1 MLLISDA
8 NIFIDL
14 EKTDLLKHF
23 DRLGI
28 AIATSDFVYN
38 ELNSEQRSI
47 VTTLN
52 IKIYTMD
59 GDEFMEFFT
68 AFTALGLKKLSSQDY
83 SIFYYA
89 KKHSGEVLS
98 NDKRLR
104 TYATKKSIPIKG
116 LFYILDEMVD
126 RECVTPRTM
135 VEKLVQLKEINK
147 RLPIDEIDKRIK
159 LWMPK

>member
-23 DRLGI
+23 DTLGI
-28 AIATSDFVYN
+28 AIGTSDFVYN
-38 ELNSEQRSI
+38 ELNQRQKKI
-47 VTTLN
+47 VAELN
-52 IKIYTMD
+52 IEIYTMES
-59 GDEFMEFFT
+59 DELLSFFND
-68 AFTALGLKKLSSQDY
+68 FNEQNLKKLSSQDY

-89 KKHSGEVLS
+89 KKYNGEVLS
-98 NDKRLR
+98 NDLRLR
-104 TYATKKSIPIKG
+104 KYARKRAVAVKG
-116 LFYILDEMVD
+116 LFFVLDKMVSQH
-126 RECVTPRTM
+126 CVTPRTM
-135 VEKLVQLKEINK
+135 VEKLLRLKEINK

>member
-14 EKTDLLKHF
+14 EKTNLLKHF
-23 DRLGI
+23 DTLGI

-47 VTTLN
+47 VTQLN
-52 IKIYTMD
+52 VEIYTMES
-59 GDEFMEFFT
+59 DELLSFYNEFI
-68 AFTALGLKKLSSQDY
+68 AQDLKKLSSQDY

-89 KKHSGEVLS
+89 NKYNGEVLS

-104 TYATKKSIPIKG
+104 KYATKKSVPVKG
-116 LFYILDEMVD
+116 LFYILDKMVSQQ
-126 RECVTPRTM
+126 CVTPRTM
-135 VEKLVQLKEINK
+135 VEKLLQLKEINK
-147 RLPIDEIDKRIK
+147 RLPIDELDKRIK

>member
-23 DRLGI
+23 DTLGI
-28 AIATSDFVYN
+28 AVGTSDFVYN

-47 VTTLN
+47 VTELN
-52 IKIYTMD
+52 IEIYTMES
-59 GDEFMEFFT
+59 DELMDFFT
-68 AFTALGLKKLSSQDY
+68 DFTAQNLKKLSSQDY

-89 KKHSGEVLS
+89 KKYNGEVLS
-98 NDKRLR
+98 NDLRLR
-104 TYATKKSIPIKG
+104 KYATKKSIPVKG
-116 LFYILDEMVD
+116 LFFVLDTMVSQQ
-126 RECVTPRTM
+126 CVTPRTM
-135 VEKLVQLKEINK
+135 VEKLLHLKEINK

>member
-23 DRLGI
+23 DTLGI
-28 AIATSDFVYN
+28 AVGTSDFVYN
-38 ELNSEQRSI
+38 ELNQQQRAI
-47 VTTLN
+47 VAELN
-52 IKIYTMD
+52 IEIYTMES
-59 GDEFMEFFT
+59 DELLAFFND
-68 AFTALGLKKLSSQDY
+68 FTALELKKLSSQDY

-89 KKHSGEVLS
+89 KKHGAEVLS

-104 TYATKKSIPIKG
+104 KYATKKSIPVKG
-116 LFYILDEMVD
+116 LFYILDEMVANG
-126 RECVTPRTM
+126 CVTPRTM
-135 VEKLVQLKEINK
+135 VEKLLHLKEINK

>member
-14 EKTDLLKHF
+14 EKTDLLKYF
-23 DRLGI
+23 DTLGI

-47 VTTLN
+47 VATLS
-52 IKIYTMD
+52 IEIYTMD
-59 GDEFMEFFT
+59 GNELMGFLTE
-68 AFTALGLKKLSSQDY
+68 FTALGLKKLSSQDY

-89 KKHSGEVLS
+89 KKHGAEVLS
-98 NDKRLR
+98 NDLRLR
-104 TYATKKSIPIKG
+104 KYATKKSIPVKG
-116 LFYILDEMVD
+116 LFYILDEMVAKG
-126 RECVTPRTM
+126 CVTPRTM
-135 VEKLVQLKEINK
+135 VEKLLQLKEINK

>member
-23 DRLGI
+23 DMLGI

-47 VTTLN
+47 VTTLS
-52 IKIYTMD
+52 IEIYTMD
-59 GDEFMEFFT
+59 GDELMGFLTEFT
-68 AFTALGLKKLSSQDY
+68 AQNLKKLSSQDY

-89 KKHSGEVLS
+89 KKHGAEVLS

-104 TYATKKSIPIKG
+104 KYATKKSIPVKG
-116 LFYILDEMVD
+116 LFYILDEMVAQQ
-126 RECVTPRTM
+126 CVTPRTM
-135 VEKLVQLKEINK
+135 VEKLLQLKEINK
-147 RLPIDEIDKRIK
+147 RLPIDEIDKRMK

>member
-23 DRLGI
+23 DTLGI
-28 AIATSDFVYN
+28 AVATSDFVYN

-47 VTTLN
+47 VTELN
-52 IKIYTMD
+52 IEIYTMES
-59 GDEFMEFFT
+59 DELMDFFT
-68 AFTALGLKKLSSQDY
+68 DFTAQNLKKLSSQDY

-89 KKHSGEVLS
+89 KKYNGEVLS
-98 NDKRLR
+98 NDLRLR
-104 TYATKKSIPIKG
+104 KYATKKSISVKG
-116 LFYILDEMVD
+116 LFFVLDTMVSQQ
-126 RECVTPRTM
+126 CVTPRTM
-135 VEKLVQLKEINK
+135 VEKLLHLKEINK